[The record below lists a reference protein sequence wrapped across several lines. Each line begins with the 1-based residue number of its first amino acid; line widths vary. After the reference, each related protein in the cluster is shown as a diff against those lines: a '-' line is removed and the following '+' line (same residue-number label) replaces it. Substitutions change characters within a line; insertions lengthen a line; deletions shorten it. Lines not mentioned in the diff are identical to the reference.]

1 MSHDVDSRHFTPD
14 DYQVAARMGGLQNK
28 KTIIVKWVKADPSK
42 SGHDKEMRIVESNH
56 RKYYNGW
63 RFDYGKCEMVAEEGY
78 TVTIL
83 PMEES

>member
-14 DYQVAARMGGLQNK
+14 DYQVAARMGGLTNK
-28 KTIIVKWVKADPSK
+28 KTITVKWTKADPSNG
-42 SGHDKEMRIVESNH
+42 GHDKELRVIKSNH
-56 RKYYNGW
+56 GGYYKGV